1 MDAACGGSE
10 LGGEGRDVLGTRV
23 CLWQEHLSGRGWLQ
37 GVHVLGEDQV
47 YQPMR
52 QQKGGSWKVGPEL
65 GAPEAGLVWGCRLGA
80 WLGFQILEWMG
91 HPGTRWPGR
100 KAWPVGGNCERR

>member
-65 GAPEAGLVWGCRLGA
+65 QRQAWSGGADLGLGWV
-80 WLGFQILEWMG
+80 F
-91 HPGTRWPGR
+91 
-100 KAWPVGGNCERR
+100 KS